1 MDIAIIFIIAYI
13 LGSIPSGLWVGKAF
27 YKKDIRNFGSGNLGA
42 TNTFRT
48 LGKKAGIV
56 VTVIDILKGTAA
68 TLLPLLFGLPDL
80 MLLAGVLAVV
90 GHIFPVFAGFKGGK
104 AVATS
109 SGVVLGYEPI
119 LFVLVVLVF
128 LIVLKL
134 SKYVSLSSMAAALFG
149 ILYCLI
155 FTDDLF
161 LTIIIGVMSV
171 FIVVRHKDNIARI
184 KNKTEPKIKWM

>member
-1 MDIAIIFIIAYI
+1 MEIAIILIVAYI
-13 LGSIPSGLWVGKAF
+13 LGSIPSGLWVGKLF
-27 YKKDIRNFGSGNLGA
+27 YKKDIRDYGSGNLGA

-56 VTVIDILKGTAA
+56 VTLLDILKGTAA
-68 TLLPLLFGLPDL
+68 TIIPLLTGLPDI
-80 MLLAGVLAVV
+80 MLIAGVIAVI
-90 GHIFPVFAGFKGGK
+90 GHIFPVFAGFRGGK

-109 SGVVLGYEPI
+109 SGVVLGYAPL

-128 LIVLKL
+128 LITLKL

-149 ILYCLI
+149 ILYCII

-161 LTIIIGVMSV
+161 LTIIVGVMAA
-171 FIVVRHKDNIARI
+171 FIVIRHKSNISRI
-184 KNKTEPKIKWM
+184 RDKTEPKITWM

>member
-1 MDIAIIFIIAYI
+1 MEIAIIFIIAYI

-27 YKKDIRNFGSGNLGA
+27 YKKDIRNYGSGNLGA

-56 VTVIDILKGTAA
+56 VTLIDILKGTCA
-68 TLLPLLFGLPDL
+68 TLIPLLFDQPDL
-80 MLLAGVLAVV
+80 MLVAGVFSVI

-109 SGVVLGYEPI
+109 SGVVLGYAPV

-155 FTDDLF
+155 FTNDLF
-161 LTIIIGVMSV
+161 LTIIVGVMSV
-171 FIVVRHKDNIARI
+171 FIVIRHKDNISRI

>member
-1 MDIAIIFIIAYI
+1 MEIGLILIAAYI
-13 LGSIPSGLWVGKAF
+13 LGSIPSGLWIGKMF
-27 YKKDIRNFGSGNLGA
+27 YKKDIRNYGSGNLGA

-68 TLLPLLFGLPDL
+68 TLLPLLAGLPDL
-80 MLLAGVLAVV
+80 MLIAGVASVI

-109 SGVVLGYEPI
+109 SGVVLGYAPI

-134 SKYVSLSSMAAALFG
+134 SKYVSLSSMSAALFG
-149 ILYCLI
+149 IIYCLV
-155 FTDDLF
+155 FTNDLF
-161 LTIIIGVMSV
+161 LTLIVGVMSI
-171 FIVVRHKDNIARI
+171 FIVIRHKDNIARI